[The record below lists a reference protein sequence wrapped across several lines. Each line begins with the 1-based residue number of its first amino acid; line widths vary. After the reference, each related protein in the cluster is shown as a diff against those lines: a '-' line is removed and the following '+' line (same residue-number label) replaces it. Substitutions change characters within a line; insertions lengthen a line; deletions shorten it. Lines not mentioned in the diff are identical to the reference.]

1 MPSSPCFPSWEYRK
15 PTFPSFPCG
24 QAGAM
29 RPGSGEKN
37 MGINNVCH
45 PPVEH
50 KTSHIIIFISYHCL
64 PVGETKEPV
73 EDIEK
78 AIAKMGATR

>member
-1 MPSSPCFPSWEYRK
+1 
-15 PTFPSFPCG
+15 
-24 QAGAM
+24 M

-37 MGINNVCH
+37 MGINNVFH

-50 KTSHIIIFISYHCL
+50 KTSHIIIFIPYHCL
-64 PVGETKEPV
+64 PVGETKDPV

-78 AIAKMGATR
+78 AIANMGATG